1 MKKEKELYAAPALR
15 LIPLELETG
24 LCASTVDTGN
34 MGIDFD
40 NPFGDTEY
48 NL

>member
-1 MKKEKELYAAPALR
+1 MKKEKELYSAPALR
-15 LIPLELETG
+15 QIPLQLETKF
-24 LCASTVDTGN
+24 CASTVDTGN

-40 NPFGDTEY
+40 NPFGDSEY